1 MKIHQILGAPSII
14 LTNEERDF
22 IKNHHKEISI
32 KSLYDREE
40 VLARN
45 LVRKGVYEISND
57 STLIVLKTNDSDRS
71 TLI

>member
-71 TLI
+71 KLI

>member
-14 LTNEERDF
+14 LTNEEQDF
-22 IKNHHKEISI
+22 IKLHHKEIPI
-32 KSLYDREE
+32 RSLFDRDE

-57 STLIVLKTNDSDRS
+57 SLVLTKDANNRKS
-71 TLI
+71 II

>member
-1 MKIHQILGAPSII
+1 MKIHHIVGAPSII

-22 IKNHHKEISI
+22 IKNHHKEIPI

>member
-14 LTNEERDF
+14 LTNEEQDF
-22 IKNHHKEISI
+22 IKSHHKEIPI
-32 KSLYDREE
+32 RSLYDREE

-57 STLIVLKTNDSDRS
+57 NLILTQDANNRKS
-71 TLI
+71 II

>member
-14 LTNEERDF
+14 LTNEEQSF
-22 IKNHHKEISI
+22 IKSHHKEIAI
-32 KSLYDREE
+32 RSLYDREE

-57 STLIVLKTNDSDRS
+57 NENLILKKDTSDRKS
-71 TLI
+71 PV